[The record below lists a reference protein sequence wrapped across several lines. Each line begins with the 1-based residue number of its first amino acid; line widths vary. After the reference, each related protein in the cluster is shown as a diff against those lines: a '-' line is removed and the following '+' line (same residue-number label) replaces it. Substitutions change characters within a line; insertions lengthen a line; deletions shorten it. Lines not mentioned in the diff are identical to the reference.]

1 MAQET
6 GAAGQERRLRL
17 QAGLQADVSLVERS
31 ARSAG
36 LTESL
41 EFQNMGNHILDFAE
55 EESQVTPRA
64 GLVSMA
70 QTPSAGGLEKDY
82 EQRQAL
88 KRRQHS
94 MSVSA
99 ACH

>member
-6 GAAGQERRLRL
+6 GATGQERRLGP
-17 QAGLQADVSLVERS
+17 QAGSQAVVSLVER
-31 ARSAG
+31 AG
-36 LTESL
+36 RLAGSTESL

-55 EESQVTPRA
+55 EESLATPRA
-64 GLVSMA
+64 GLVSMV
-70 QTPSAGGLEKDY
+70 QTPNAGGLEKDY

-88 KRRQHS
+88 KRRQCS
-94 MSVSA
+94 RSVSA